1 MSQATCLFRGR
12 VCFIEPFFL
21 LFNYSFQLA
30 LRLLNPIWDE
40 VIDNEI
46 LTLPFLKKTFFL
58 LTFNVSLSTVWG
70 CLGMNEMFTADY

>member
-46 LTLPFLKKTFFL
+46 LTLSFLKKTFFFTNIQCFTVYSLGL
-58 LTFNVSLSTVWG
+58 LR
-70 CLGMNEMFTADY
+70 NERDVHC